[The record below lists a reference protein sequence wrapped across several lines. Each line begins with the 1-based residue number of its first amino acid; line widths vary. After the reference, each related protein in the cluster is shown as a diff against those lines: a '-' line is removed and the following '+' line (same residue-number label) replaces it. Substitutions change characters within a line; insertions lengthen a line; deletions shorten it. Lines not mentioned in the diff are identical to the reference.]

1 MEIVEPLKMFV
12 RLDEEVVKE
21 TLDYLENTYKDIIKE
36 LTTELEKEKKKNRK
50 RKKPKVELVFNE
62 KSYVNHYGNLTIN
75 DKEVGEVFLKEETI
89 SSDSNKIELKME
101 LTVKVPRNKINK
113 TDDGRIYK
121 LN

>member
-1 MEIVEPLKMFV
+1 MGMLETIEMYL

-21 TLDYLENTYKDIIKE
+21 TLDYLEHKYNDIIKK

-50 RKKPKVELVFNE
+50 KPKVELVFHENFY
-62 KSYVNHYGNLTIN
+62 SSHYGNLTIN

-89 SSDSNKIELKME
+89 SSDSNKVELKME
-101 LTVKVPRNKINK
+101 LTVKVPRNKITK
-113 TDDGRIYK
+113 TDGRIYK

>member
-1 MEIVEPLKMFV
+1 MGINEIIETYI
-12 RLDEEVVKE
+12 
-21 TLDYLENTYKDIIKE
+21 TLDKHIVNETINYIEKRYKDIIKD

-50 RKKPKVELVFNE
+50 RKKPKVELVFHE

-89 SSDSNKIELKME
+89 SSDSNKIKLKME
-101 LTVKVPRNKINK
+101 LTVKVPRNKIYK
-113 TDDGRIYK
+113 ADGRIYK